1 MSATGAAF
9 QTAVSQLGVAPKGE
23 VNHVNQ
29 TGRSRAFLCSGR
41 SRCRGSNGFTAVRNA
56 WSLDLAERVRCNAL
70 QGCQRESATEDR
82 DVGFSGHDGIRRGI
96 EFEHLAIEQPG
107 HQLQHQFS
115 GWYAG
120 LNPGRSQPAALL
132 VFHRHWPKAEP
143 RRPFGAAL
151 SSPAGYAMPRAD
163 RMMTAIRIPVCPPPS
178 SRRCGVIECRAR

>member
-132 VFHRHWPKAEP
+132 VFHRHWNQG
-143 RRPFGAAL
+143 RAA
-151 SSPAGYAMPRAD
+151 
-163 RMMTAIRIPVCPPPS
+163 PS
-178 SRRCGVIECRAR
+178 FRCGSFITCRLRHAAGGSNDDGNSNPGVPTT